1 MRKTDGEKYPWENS
15 LRIYC
20 CDYSLSSGDSR
31 KHIVS
36 GKVTQLTDQVN
47 RNWDKLSLVQGLTDK
62 IRTADELGARYVM
75 SNTDDER
82 NSYLAEYEEMLPLI
96 ENAITELENA
106 RLSEAELKGVAELKS
121 KWNDYLIVLKEAF
134 ALAKEGNFPEAQKK
148 FTNLS
153 LDAMIES
160 QIVFQNMLIE
170 EIENGQSLAN
180 SHRNNALITSFGV
193 TGLSVVLAVILA
205 LLISGR
211 IIKPLRDVNTQ
222 LKEIADGDA
231 DLTRKLSV
239 RSKDEIG
246 ELAFNFNKMTDNLGT
261 MIEQVKLSANSLAN
275 SSTKLR
281 SDSGVTAGATE
292 RISHI
297 MGEVASGTARQ
308 MNDLQTNTITISE
321 ISLGIGQIAASV
333 QDISEASHR
342 SAAFAITGD
351 ESLQAAGQQMESI
364 NRSIQSLSQQVQG
377 FVNRSQEIGSIV
389 GVIKGIASQTNMLAL
404 NATIEAARAGEQ
416 GRGFAVVADQ
426 VRKLA
431 EQSAESANQIAEM
444 ATGIQSEADDAMKV
458 MMSSMREV
466 KGGTEIIE
474 EAGRSFGEIRLS
486 IDSLAEQVQEVSGA
500 VEEIT
505 AAADEI
511 VESIRNVTQI
521 SETTAASTQH
531 VSAASQEQMASVEQI
546 ASSASELS
554 TMAHGLQ
561 GLVARF
567 NV

>member
-1 MRKTDGEKYPWENS
+1 MFRNIRGK
-15 LRIYC
+15 
-20 CDYSLSSGDSR
+20 
-31 KHIVS
+31 IVLGFTAVIVVFLVAIAGNTLFQ
-36 GKVTQLTDQVN
+36 GKVTMLTDQVN
-47 RNWDKLSLVQGLTDK
+47 RNWNKLSLVQGLTDK

-75 SNTDDER
+75 SNTDAER
-82 NSYLAEYEEMLPLI
+82 KSYLSKYEETLPLI

-106 RLSEAELKGVAELKS
+106 RLSEKELKGVTELKG

-134 ALAKEGNFPEAQKK
+134 ALAKDGNFPEAQKK

-153 LDAMIES
+153 LDSMIES
-160 QIVFQNMLIE
+160 QIVFQSILME
-170 EIENGQSLAN
+170 EIQNGQSQAEA
-180 SHRNNALITSFGV
+180 HRNNALITGFGV
-193 TGLSVVLAVILA
+193 TGLSVVLALILA

-231 DLTRKLSV
+231 DLTRKLNV

-246 ELAFNFNKMTDNLGT
+246 ELAFNFNKMTENLGS

-275 SSTKLR
+275 SSTNLT

-292 RISHI
+292 RISNI
-297 MGEVASGTARQ
+297 MGEVASGTAKQ

-321 ISLGIGQIAASV
+321 ISIGIGQIASSV

-342 SAAFAITGD
+342 SASFAIAGD
-351 ESLQAAGQQMESI
+351 ESLLAAGQQMESI
-364 NRSIQSLSQQVQG
+364 NRSIQSLSLQVQG

-431 EQSAESANQIAEM
+431 EQSAESANQIAKV
-444 ATGIQSEADDAMKV
+444 ASGIQSEADDAMKV
-458 MMSSMREV
+458 MMSSMGEVRE
-466 KGGTEIIE
+466 GTEIIE
-474 EAGRSFGEIRLS
+474 QAGRSFGEIRLS

-505 AAADEI
+505 AATEEI
-511 VESIRNVTQI
+511 VESLRSVTTI
-521 SETTAASTQH
+521 AENTAASTQH

-546 ASSASELS
+546 ASSASELNL
-554 TMAHGLQ
+554 MAHGLQ

-567 NV
+567 NI

>member
-1 MRKTDGEKYPWENS
+1 MFRNIRGKMILGFTAV
-15 LRIYC
+15 
-20 CDYSLSSGDSR
+20 
-31 KHIVS
+31 IVVFLVAIAGNTWFQ
-36 GKVTQLTDQVN
+36 GKATMLTDQVN
-47 RNWDKLSLVQGLTDK
+47 RNWNKLSLVQGLTDK

-75 SNTDDER
+75 SNTEAER
-82 NSYLAEYEEMLPLI
+82 KSYLSKYEETLPLI
-96 ENAITELENA
+96 ENAIKELESV
-106 RLSEAELKGVAELKS
+106 RLSEEELKGVTELKG

-134 ALAKEGNFPEAQKK
+134 ALAKDGNFPEAQKK

-160 QIVFQNMLIE
+160 QIVFQNMLME
-170 EIENGQSLAN
+170 EIQNGQSQAEA
-180 SHRNNALITSFGV
+180 HRNNAMITSFGV
-193 TGLSVVLAVILA
+193 TGLSVVLALILA

-231 DLTRKLSV
+231 DLTRKLNV

-246 ELAFNFNKMTDNLGT
+246 ELAFNFNKMTENLGT

-275 SSTKLR
+275 SSTNLT

-292 RISHI
+292 RISDI
-297 MGEVASGTARQ
+297 MGEVASGTAKQ

-321 ISLGIGQIAASV
+321 ISIGIGQIASSV

-342 SAAFAITGD
+342 SASFAIAGD
-351 ESLQAAGQQMESI
+351 ESLLAAGQQMESI
-364 NRSIQSLSQQVQG
+364 NRSIHSLSQQVQG
-377 FVNRSQEIGSIV
+377 FVNRSQEIGGAV

-444 ATGIQSEADDAMKV
+444 ASGIQSEADNAMKV
-458 MMSSMREV
+458 MMSSMSEV
-466 KGGTEIIE
+466 RGGTEIIQQ
-474 EAGRSFGEIRLS
+474 AGRSFGEIRLS

-505 AAADEI
+505 AATEEI
-511 VESIRNVTQI
+511 VESLRSVTTI
-521 SETTAASTQH
+521 AETTAASTQH
-531 VSAASQEQMASVEQI
+531 VSAASQEQRASVEQI
-546 ASSASELS
+546 ASSASELNL
-554 TMAHGLQ
+554 MAHGLQ

>member
-1 MRKTDGEKYPWENS
+1 MVKSIRGK
-15 LRIYC
+15 
-20 CDYSLSSGDSR
+20 
-31 KHIVS
+31 IVLGFTAVIIVFLVAIAGNTLFQ

-82 NSYLAEYEEMLPLI
+82 NSYLAQYEEMLPLI
-96 ENAITELENA
+96 ENAITELENT

-292 RISHI
+292 RISDI

>member
-1 MRKTDGEKYPWENS
+1 MVKSIRGK
-15 LRIYC
+15 
-20 CDYSLSSGDSR
+20 
-31 KHIVS
+31 IVLGFTAVIIVFLVAIAGNTLFQ

-82 NSYLAEYEEMLPLI
+82 NSYLAQYEEMLPLI

-160 QIVFQNMLIE
+160 QIVFQNMLME

-292 RISHI
+292 RISDI

>member
-1 MRKTDGEKYPWENS
+1 MFRNIRGKMILGFTAV
-15 LRIYC
+15 
-20 CDYSLSSGDSR
+20 
-31 KHIVS
+31 IVVFLVAIAGNTWFQ
-36 GKVTQLTDQVN
+36 GKATMLTDQVN
-47 RNWDKLSLVQGLTDK
+47 RNWNKLSLVQGLTDK

-75 SNTDDER
+75 SNTEAER
-82 NSYLAEYEEMLPLI
+82 KSYLSKYEETLPLI
-96 ENAITELENA
+96 ENAIKELESV
-106 RLSEAELKGVAELKS
+106 RLSEEELKGVTELKG

-134 ALAKEGNFPEAQKK
+134 ALAKDGNFPEAQKK

-160 QIVFQNMLIE
+160 QIVFQSMLME
-170 EIENGQSLAN
+170 EIQNGQSQAEA
-180 SHRNNALITSFGV
+180 HRNNAMITSFGV
-193 TGLSVVLAVILA
+193 TGLSVVLALILA

-231 DLTRKLSV
+231 DLTRKLNV

-246 ELAFNFNKMTDNLGT
+246 ELAFNFNKMTENLGS

-275 SSTKLR
+275 SSTNLT

-292 RISHI
+292 RISDI
-297 MGEVASGTARQ
+297 IGEVALGTAKQ
-308 MNDLQTNTITISE
+308 MNDLQTNTISFSE
-321 ISLGIGQIAASV
+321 ISIGIGQIASSV

-342 SAAFAITGD
+342 SASFAIAGD
-351 ESLQAAGQQMESI
+351 ESLQAAGQQVESI
-364 NRSIQSLSQQVQG
+364 NRSIHSLSQQVQG
-377 FVNRSQEIGSIV
+377 FVNRSQEIGSAV

-431 EQSAESANQIAEM
+431 EQSTESANQIAEM
-444 ATGIQSEADDAMKV
+444 ASGIQSEADNAMKV
-458 MMSSMREV
+458 MMSSMSEV
-466 KGGTEIIE
+466 RGGTEIIQQ
-474 EAGRSFGEIRLS
+474 AGRSFSEIRLS

-505 AAADEI
+505 AATDEI
-511 VESIRNVTQI
+511 VESLRSVTTI
-521 SETTAASTQH
+521 AETTAASTQH
-531 VSAASQEQMASVEQI
+531 VSAASQEQRASVEQI
-546 ASSASELS
+546 ASSASELNL
-554 TMAHGLQ
+554 MAHGLQ

>member
-1 MRKTDGEKYPWENS
+1 MFRNIRGK
-15 LRIYC
+15 
-20 CDYSLSSGDSR
+20 
-31 KHIVS
+31 IVLGFTAVIVVFLVAIAGNTLFQ
-36 GKVTQLTDQVN
+36 GKATMLTDQVN
-47 RNWDKLSLVQGLTDK
+47 RNWNKLSLVQGLTDK

-75 SNTDDER
+75 SNTDAER
-82 NSYLAEYEEMLPLI
+82 KSYLSKYEETLPLI
-96 ENAITELENA
+96 ENAFTELESA
-106 RLSEAELKGVAELKS
+106 RLSEEDLKGVTELKG
-121 KWNDYLIVLKEAF
+121 KWNDYLIILKEAF
-134 ALAKEGNFPEAQKK
+134 ALAKDGNFPEAQKK

-153 LDAMIES
+153 LDSMIES
-160 QIVFQNMLIE
+160 QIVFQNMLVE
-170 EIENGQSLAN
+170 EIQIGQSQAE
-180 SHRNNALITSFGV
+180 SHRSNALITSFGV
-193 TGLSVVLAVILA
+193 TGLSVALALILA
-205 LLISGR
+205 LIISGR

-222 LKEIADGDA
+222 LREIADGDA
-231 DLTRKLSV
+231 DLTRKLNV
-239 RSKDEIG
+239 QSKDEIG
-246 ELAFNFNKMTDNLGT
+246 ELAYNFNKMTENLGS

-275 SSTKLR
+275 SSTNLT

-292 RISHI
+292 RISDI
-297 MGEVASGTARQ
+297 MGEVASGTAKQ

-321 ISLGIGQIAASV
+321 ISLGIGQIASSV

-342 SAAFAITGD
+342 SASFAIAGD

-389 GVIKGIASQTNMLAL
+389 AVIKGIASQTNMLAL

-444 ATGIQSEADDAMKV
+444 ASGIQSEADDAMKV
-458 MMSSMREV
+458 MVGSMSEV
-466 KGGTEIIE
+466 RGGTEIIQQ
-474 EAGRSFGEIRLS
+474 AGRSFSEIRLS

-505 AAADEI
+505 AATEEI
-511 VESIRNVTQI
+511 VESLRNVTEI
-521 SETTAASTQH
+521 AETTAASTQH

-546 ASSASELS
+546 ASSASELNL
-554 TMAHGLQ
+554 MAHGLQ

>member
-1 MRKTDGEKYPWENS
+1 MFRNIRGKMILGFTAV
-15 LRIYC
+15 
-20 CDYSLSSGDSR
+20 
-31 KHIVS
+31 IVVFLVAIAGNTWFQ
-36 GKVTQLTDQVN
+36 GKATMLTDQVN
-47 RNWDKLSLVQGLTDK
+47 RNWNKLSLVQGLTDK

-75 SNTDDER
+75 SNTEAER
-82 NSYLAEYEEMLPLI
+82 KSHLSKYEETLPLI
-96 ENAITELENA
+96 ENAIKELESV
-106 RLSEAELKGVAELKS
+106 RLSEEELKGVTELKG

-134 ALAKEGNFPEAQKK
+134 ALAKDGNFPEAQKK

-160 QIVFQNMLIE
+160 QIVFQSMLME
-170 EIENGQSLAN
+170 EIQNGQSQAEA
-180 SHRNNALITSFGV
+180 HRNNAMITSFGV
-193 TGLSVVLAVILA
+193 TGLSVVLALILA

-231 DLTRKLSV
+231 DLTRKLNV

-246 ELAFNFNKMTDNLGT
+246 ELAFNFNKMTENLGS

-275 SSTKLR
+275 SSTNLT

-292 RISHI
+292 RISDI
-297 MGEVASGTARQ
+297 MGEVASGTAKQ

-321 ISLGIGQIAASV
+321 ISIGIGQIASSV

-342 SAAFAITGD
+342 SASFAIAGD
-351 ESLQAAGQQMESI
+351 ESLLAAGQQMESI
-364 NRSIQSLSQQVQG
+364 NRSIHSLSQQVQG
-377 FVNRSQEIGSIV
+377 FVNRSQEIGGAV

-444 ATGIQSEADDAMKV
+444 ASGIQSEADNAMKV
-458 MMSSMREV
+458 MMSSMSEV
-466 KGGTEIIE
+466 RGGTEIIQQ
-474 EAGRSFGEIRLS
+474 AGRSFGEIRLS

-505 AAADEI
+505 AATEEI
-511 VESIRNVTQI
+511 VESLRSVTTI
-521 SETTAASTQH
+521 AETTAASTQH
-531 VSAASQEQMASVEQI
+531 VSAASQEQRASVEQI
-546 ASSASELS
+546 ASSASELNL
-554 TMAHGLQ
+554 MAHGLQ

>member
-1 MRKTDGEKYPWENS
+1 MTKSIRGK
-15 LRIYC
+15 
-20 CDYSLSSGDSR
+20 
-31 KHIVS
+31 IVFGFTAVIVVFLIAIAGNTLFQ
-36 GKVTQLTDQVN
+36 GKVTLLTDQVN

-75 SNTDDER
+75 SNTEDER
-82 NSYLAEYEEMLPLI
+82 NSYLSEYEEMLPLI
-96 ENAITELENA
+96 ENAITELESA
-106 RLSEAELKGVAELKS
+106 KLSEAEQTGLTELKS
-121 KWNDYLIVLKEAF
+121 KWNDYLLVLKEAF

-160 QIVFQNMLIE
+160 QIVFQNMLLE
-170 EIENGQSLAN
+170 EIQNGQSQAD
-180 SHRNNALITSFGV
+180 SHRNNALITSLGV
-193 TGLSVVLAVILA
+193 TGLSVILAVILA

-231 DLTRKLSV
+231 DLTRKLNV

-246 ELAFNFNKMTDNLGT
+246 ELAFNFNKMTDNLST
-261 MIEQVKLSANSLAN
+261 MIEQVKRSANSLAD
-275 SSTKLR
+275 SSSKLT
-281 SDSGVTAGATE
+281 SDSGVTAGATQ
-292 RISHI
+292 RISYI
-297 MGEVASGTARQ
+297 MGDVASGTAKQ

-342 SAAFAITGD
+342 SAAFAIAGD
-351 ESLQAAGQQMESI
+351 ESIQAAGQQMESI
-364 NRSIQSLSQQVQG
+364 NRSIQSLSEQVQG
-377 FVNRSQEIGSIV
+377 FVNRSQEISSIV

-444 ATGIQSEADDAMKV
+444 ASGIQNEADDAMKV
-458 MMSSMREV
+458 MLNSMSEV

-474 EAGRSFGEIRLS
+474 EAGRSFSEIRLS

-505 AAADEI
+505 AASDEI
-511 VESIRNVTQI
+511 VESIRSVTQI
-521 SETTAASTQH
+521 SETTAASTQY

-546 ASSASELS
+546 ASSANELS

>member
-1 MRKTDGEKYPWENS
+1 MTKSIRGK
-15 LRIYC
+15 
-20 CDYSLSSGDSR
+20 
-31 KHIVS
+31 IVLGFAAVIVVFLVAIAGNTLFQ
-36 GKVTQLTDQVN
+36 GKVTLLTDQVN
-47 RNWDKLSLVQGLTDK
+47 HNWDKLSLVQDLTDK

-75 SNTDDER
+75 SNTEEER
-82 NSYLAEYEEMLPLI
+82 KSYLSQYEEMLPLI
-96 ENAITELENA
+96 ENAITALESA
-106 RLSEAELKGVAELKS
+106 ELSEAELTGVTELKT
-121 KWNDYLIVLKEAF
+121 KWNDYLLVLKEAF

-153 LDAMIES
+153 LDAMVES
-160 QIVFQNMLIE
+160 QIVFQNMLME
-170 EIENGQSLAN
+170 EIQNGQSQAD
-180 SHRNNALITSFGV
+180 SHRNNALITSLGV
-193 TGLSVVLAVILA
+193 TGLSVILAVILA

-246 ELAFNFNKMTDNLGT
+246 ELASNFNKMTDNLST
-261 MIEQVKLSANSLAN
+261 MIEQVKLSANRLAD
-275 SSTKLR
+275 SSSKLT

-292 RISHI
+292 RISDI
-297 MGEVASGTARQ
+297 MGEVASGTAKQ

-342 SAAFAITGD
+342 SAAFAIAGD
-351 ESLQAAGQQMESI
+351 ESIQAAGQQMESI
-364 NRSIQSLSQQVQG
+364 NCSIQSLSQQVQG
-377 FVNRSQEIGSIV
+377 FVNRSQQISTIV

-444 ATGIQSEADDAMKV
+444 ASGIQSEADDAMKV
-458 MMSSMREV
+458 MRSSMSEV

-474 EAGRSFGEIRLS
+474 EAGRSFSEIRVS
-486 IDSLAEQVQEVSGA
+486 IDSLAEQVQDVSGA

-505 AAADEI
+505 AASDEI
-511 VESIRNVTQI
+511 VESIRSVTQI

-546 ASSASELS
+546 ASSANNLS
-554 TMAHGLQ
+554 TMARGLQ

>member
-1 MRKTDGEKYPWENS
+1 MFRNIRGKMILGFTAV
-15 LRIYC
+15 
-20 CDYSLSSGDSR
+20 
-31 KHIVS
+31 IVVFLVAIAGNTWFQ
-36 GKVTQLTDQVN
+36 GKATMLTDQVN
-47 RNWDKLSLVQGLTDK
+47 RNWNKLSLVQGLTDK

-75 SNTDDER
+75 SNTEAER
-82 NSYLAEYEEMLPLI
+82 KSYLSKYEETLPLI
-96 ENAITELENA
+96 ENAIKELESV
-106 RLSEAELKGVAELKS
+106 RLNEEELKGVTELKG

-134 ALAKEGNFPEAQKK
+134 ALAKDGNFPEAQKK

-160 QIVFQNMLIE
+160 QIVFQSMLMEAIQ
-170 EIENGQSLAN
+170 NGQSQAEA
-180 SHRNNALITSFGV
+180 HRNNAMITSFGV
-193 TGLSVVLAVILA
+193 TGLSVVLALILA

-231 DLTRKLSV
+231 DLTRKLNV

-246 ELAFNFNKMTDNLGT
+246 ELAFNFNKMTENLGS

-275 SSTKLR
+275 SSTNLT

-292 RISHI
+292 RISDI
-297 MGEVASGTARQ
+297 IGEVALGTAKQ
-308 MNDLQTNTITISE
+308 MNDLQTNTISFSE
-321 ISLGIGQIAASV
+321 ISIGIGQIASSV

-342 SAAFAITGD
+342 SASFAIAGD
-351 ESLQAAGQQMESI
+351 ESLQAAGQQVESI
-364 NRSIQSLSQQVQG
+364 NRSIHSLSQQVQG
-377 FVNRSQEIGSIV
+377 FVNRSQEIGSAV

-431 EQSAESANQIAEM
+431 EQSTESANQIAEM
-444 ATGIQSEADDAMKV
+444 ASGIQSEADNAMKV
-458 MMSSMREV
+458 MMSSMSEV
-466 KGGTEIIE
+466 RGGTEIIQQ
-474 EAGRSFGEIRLS
+474 AGRSFSEIRLS

-505 AAADEI
+505 AATDEI
-511 VESIRNVTQI
+511 VESLRSVTTI
-521 SETTAASTQH
+521 AETTAASTQH
-531 VSAASQEQMASVEQI
+531 VSVASQEQRASVEQI
-546 ASSASELS
+546 ASSASELNL
-554 TMAHGLQ
+554 MAHGLQ
-561 GLVARF
+561 GLVVRF

>member
-1 MRKTDGEKYPWENS
+1 MVKSIRGK
-15 LRIYC
+15 
-20 CDYSLSSGDSR
+20 
-31 KHIVS
+31 IVLGFTAVIIVFLVAIAGNTLFQ

-82 NSYLAEYEEMLPLI
+82 NSYLAQYEEMLPLI
-96 ENAITELENA
+96 ENAITELESA
-106 RLSEAELKGVAELKS
+106 RLIEAELKGVTELKS

-148 FTNLS
+148 FTDLS

-160 QIVFQNMLIE
+160 QIVFQNMLME

-292 RISHI
+292 RISDF
-297 MGEVASGTARQ
+297 MGEIATGTAKQ

-364 NRSIQSLSQQVQG
+364 NHSIQSLSQQVQG

>member
-1 MRKTDGEKYPWENS
+1 MFRNIRGKMILGFTAV
-15 LRIYC
+15 
-20 CDYSLSSGDSR
+20 
-31 KHIVS
+31 IVVFLVAIAGNTWFQ
-36 GKVTQLTDQVN
+36 GKATMLTDQVN
-47 RNWDKLSLVQGLTDK
+47 RNWNKLSLVQGLTDK

-75 SNTDDER
+75 SNTEAER
-82 NSYLAEYEEMLPLI
+82 KSYLSKYEETLPLI
-96 ENAITELENA
+96 ENAIKELESV
-106 RLSEAELKGVAELKS
+106 RLNEEELKGVTELKG

-134 ALAKEGNFPEAQKK
+134 ALAKDGNFPEAQKK

-160 QIVFQNMLIE
+160 QIVFQSMLMEAIQ
-170 EIENGQSLAN
+170 NGQSQAEA
-180 SHRNNALITSFGV
+180 HRNNAMITSFGV
-193 TGLSVVLAVILA
+193 TGLSVVLALILA

-231 DLTRKLSV
+231 DLTRKLNV

-246 ELAFNFNKMTDNLGT
+246 ELAFNFNKMTENLGS

-275 SSTKLR
+275 SSTNLT

-292 RISHI
+292 RISDI
-297 MGEVASGTARQ
+297 IGEVALGTAKQ
-308 MNDLQTNTITISE
+308 MNDLQTNTISFSE
-321 ISLGIGQIAASV
+321 ISIGIGQIASSV

-342 SAAFAITGD
+342 SASFAIAGD
-351 ESLQAAGQQMESI
+351 ESLQAAGQQVESI
-364 NRSIQSLSQQVQG
+364 NRSIHSLSQQVQG
-377 FVNRSQEIGSIV
+377 FVNRSQEIGSAV

-426 VRKLA
+426 VCKLA
-431 EQSAESANQIAEM
+431 EQSTESANQIAEM
-444 ATGIQSEADDAMKV
+444 ASGIQSEADNAMKV
-458 MMSSMREV
+458 MMSSMSEV
-466 KGGTEIIE
+466 RGGTEIIQQ
-474 EAGRSFGEIRLS
+474 AGRSFSEIRLS

-505 AAADEI
+505 AATDEI
-511 VESIRNVTQI
+511 VESLRSVTTI
-521 SETTAASTQH
+521 AETTAASTQH
-531 VSAASQEQMASVEQI
+531 VSAASQEQRASVEQI
-546 ASSASELS
+546 ASSASELNL
-554 TMAHGLQ
+554 MAHGLQ

>member
-1 MRKTDGEKYPWENS
+1 MVKSIRGK
-15 LRIYC
+15 
-20 CDYSLSSGDSR
+20 
-31 KHIVS
+31 IVLGFTAVIIVFLVAIAGNTLFQ

-82 NSYLAEYEEMLPLI
+82 NSYLAQYEEMLPLI

-106 RLSEAELKGVAELKS
+106 RLSEAELKGVTELKS

-148 FTNLS
+148 FTDLS

-160 QIVFQNMLIE
+160 QIVFQNMLME

-261 MIEQVKLSANSLAN
+261 MIEQVKLSANSLAS

-292 RISHI
+292 RISDI

>member
-1 MRKTDGEKYPWENS
+1 MVKSIRGK
-15 LRIYC
+15 
-20 CDYSLSSGDSR
+20 
-31 KHIVS
+31 IVLGFTAVIIVFLVAIAGNTLFQ

-82 NSYLAEYEEMLPLI
+82 NSYLAQYEEMLPLI

-106 RLSEAELKGVAELKS
+106 RLSEAELKGVTELKS

-148 FTNLS
+148 FTDLS

-160 QIVFQNMLIE
+160 QIVFQNMLME

-193 TGLSVVLAVILA
+193 TGLSVVLAVVLA

-261 MIEQVKLSANSLAN
+261 MIEQVKLSANSLAS

-292 RISHI
+292 RISDI

>member
-1 MRKTDGEKYPWENS
+1 MVKSIRGK
-15 LRIYC
+15 
-20 CDYSLSSGDSR
+20 
-31 KHIVS
+31 IVLGFTAVIIVFLVAIAGNTLFQ

-82 NSYLAEYEEMLPLI
+82 NSYLAQYEEMLPLI
-96 ENAITELENA
+96 ENAITELENT

-261 MIEQVKLSANSLAN
+261 MIEQVKLSANSLAS

-292 RISHI
+292 RISDI

-364 NRSIQSLSQQVQG
+364 NHSIQSLSQQVQG

>member
-1 MRKTDGEKYPWENS
+1 MFRNVRGKMILGFTAV
-15 LRIYC
+15 
-20 CDYSLSSGDSR
+20 
-31 KHIVS
+31 IVVFLVAIAGNTWFQ
-36 GKVTQLTDQVN
+36 GKATMLTDQVN
-47 RNWDKLSLVQGLTDK
+47 RNWNKLSLVQGLTDK

-75 SNTDDER
+75 SNTEAER
-82 NSYLAEYEEMLPLI
+82 KSYLSKYEETLPLI
-96 ENAITELENA
+96 ENAIKELESV
-106 RLSEAELKGVAELKS
+106 RLSEEELKGVTELKG

-134 ALAKEGNFPEAQKK
+134 ALAKDGNFPEAQKK

-160 QIVFQNMLIE
+160 QIVFQSMLME
-170 EIENGQSLAN
+170 EIQNGQSQAEA
-180 SHRNNALITSFGV
+180 HRNNAMITSFGV
-193 TGLSVVLAVILA
+193 TGLSVVLALILA

-231 DLTRKLSV
+231 DLTRKLNV

-246 ELAFNFNKMTDNLGT
+246 ELAFNFNKMTENLGS

-275 SSTKLR
+275 SSTNLT

-292 RISHI
+292 RISDI
-297 MGEVASGTARQ
+297 MGEVASGTAKQ

-321 ISLGIGQIAASV
+321 ISIGIGQIASSV

-342 SAAFAITGD
+342 SASFAIAGD
-351 ESLQAAGQQMESI
+351 ESLLAAGQQMESI
-364 NRSIQSLSQQVQG
+364 NRSIHSLSQQVQG
-377 FVNRSQEIGSIV
+377 FVNRSQEIGGAV

-444 ATGIQSEADDAMKV
+444 ASGIQSEADNAMKV
-458 MMSSMREV
+458 MMSSMSEV
-466 KGGTEIIE
+466 RGGTEIIQQ
-474 EAGRSFGEIRLS
+474 AGRSFGEIRLS

-505 AAADEI
+505 AATEEI
-511 VESIRNVTQI
+511 VESLRSVTTI
-521 SETTAASTQH
+521 AETTAASTQH
-531 VSAASQEQMASVEQI
+531 VSAASQEQRASVEQI
-546 ASSASELS
+546 ASSASELNL
-554 TMAHGLQ
+554 MAHGLQ

>member
-1 MRKTDGEKYPWENS
+1 MFRNIRGKMILGFTAV
-15 LRIYC
+15 
-20 CDYSLSSGDSR
+20 
-31 KHIVS
+31 IVVFLVEIAGNTWFQ
-36 GKVTQLTDQVN
+36 GKATMLTDQVN
-47 RNWDKLSLVQGLTDK
+47 RNWNKLSLVQGLTDK

-75 SNTDDER
+75 SNTEAER
-82 NSYLAEYEEMLPLI
+82 KSYLSKYEETLPLI
-96 ENAITELENA
+96 ENAIKELESV
-106 RLSEAELKGVAELKS
+106 RLNEEELKGVTELKG

-134 ALAKEGNFPEAQKK
+134 ALAKDGNFPEAQKK

-160 QIVFQNMLIE
+160 QIVFQSMLMEAIQ
-170 EIENGQSLAN
+170 NGQSQAEA
-180 SHRNNALITSFGV
+180 HRNNAMITSFGV
-193 TGLSVVLAVILA
+193 TGLSVVLALILA

-231 DLTRKLSV
+231 DLTRKLNV

-246 ELAFNFNKMTDNLGT
+246 ELAFNFNKMTENLGS

-275 SSTKLR
+275 SSTNLT

-292 RISHI
+292 RISDI
-297 MGEVASGTARQ
+297 IGEVALGTAKQ
-308 MNDLQTNTITISE
+308 MNDLQTNTISFSE
-321 ISLGIGQIAASV
+321 ISIGIGQIASSV

-342 SAAFAITGD
+342 SASFAIAGD
-351 ESLQAAGQQMESI
+351 ESLQAAGQQVESI
-364 NRSIQSLSQQVQG
+364 NRSIHSLSQQVQG
-377 FVNRSQEIGSIV
+377 FVNRSQEIGSAV

-431 EQSAESANQIAEM
+431 EQSTESANQIAEM
-444 ATGIQSEADDAMKV
+444 ASGIQSEADNAMKV
-458 MMSSMREV
+458 MMSSMSEV
-466 KGGTEIIE
+466 RGGTEIIQQ
-474 EAGRSFGEIRLS
+474 AGRSFSEIRLS

-505 AAADEI
+505 AATDEI
-511 VESIRNVTQI
+511 VESLRSVTTI
-521 SETTAASTQH
+521 AETTAASTQH
-531 VSAASQEQMASVEQI
+531 VSAASQEQRASVEQI
-546 ASSASELS
+546 ASSASELNL
-554 TMAHGLQ
+554 MAHGLQ

>member
-1 MRKTDGEKYPWENS
+1 MTKSIRGK
-15 LRIYC
+15 
-20 CDYSLSSGDSR
+20 
-31 KHIVS
+31 IVLGFAAVIVVFLVAIAGNTLFQ
-36 GKVTQLTDQVN
+36 GKVTLLTDQVN
-47 RNWDKLSLVQGLTDK
+47 HNWDKLSLVQDLTDK

-75 SNTDDER
+75 SNTEEER
-82 NSYLAEYEEMLPLI
+82 KSYLSQYEEMLPLI
-96 ENAITELENA
+96 ENAITALESA
-106 RLSEAELKGVAELKS
+106 KLSEAELTGVTELKT
-121 KWNDYLIVLKEAF
+121 KWNDYLLVLEEAF

-153 LDAMIES
+153 LDAMVES

-170 EIENGQSLAN
+170 EIQNGQSQAD
-180 SHRNNALITSFGV
+180 SHRNNALITSLGV
-193 TGLSVVLAVILA
+193 TGLSVILAVILA

-246 ELAFNFNKMTDNLGT
+246 ELASNFNKMTDNLST
-261 MIEQVKLSANSLAN
+261 MIEQVKLSANRLAD
-275 SSTKLR
+275 SSSKLT

-292 RISHI
+292 RISDI
-297 MGEVASGTARQ
+297 MGEVASGTAKQ

-342 SAAFAITGD
+342 SAAFAIAGD
-351 ESLQAAGQQMESI
+351 ESIQAAGQQMESI
-364 NRSIQSLSQQVQG
+364 NCSIQSLSQQVQG
-377 FVNRSQEIGSIV
+377 FVNRSQQISTIV

-444 ATGIQSEADDAMKV
+444 ASGIQSEADDAMKV
-458 MMSSMREV
+458 MRSSMSEV

-474 EAGRSFGEIRLS
+474 EAGRSFSEIRVS
-486 IDSLAEQVQEVSGA
+486 IDSLAEQVQDVSGA

-505 AAADEI
+505 AASDEI
-511 VESIRNVTQI
+511 VESIRSVTQI

-546 ASSASELS
+546 ASSANNLS
-554 TMAHGLQ
+554 TMARGLQ

>member
-1 MRKTDGEKYPWENS
+1 MVKSIRGK
-15 LRIYC
+15 
-20 CDYSLSSGDSR
+20 
-31 KHIVS
+31 IVLGFTAVIIVFLVAIAGNTLFQ

-82 NSYLAEYEEMLPLI
+82 NSYLAQYEEMLPLI
-96 ENAITELENA
+96 ENAITELESA
-106 RLSEAELKGVAELKS
+106 RLSEAELKGVTELKS

-148 FTNLS
+148 FTDLS

-160 QIVFQNMLIE
+160 QIVFQNMLME

-292 RISHI
+292 RISDF
-297 MGEVASGTARQ
+297 MGEIATGTAKQ

-364 NRSIQSLSQQVQG
+364 NHSIQSLSQQVQG

-474 EAGRSFGEIRLS
+474 EAGRSFGEIQLS

>member
-1 MRKTDGEKYPWENS
+1 MVKSIRGK
-15 LRIYC
+15 
-20 CDYSLSSGDSR
+20 
-31 KHIVS
+31 IVLGFTAVIIVFLVAIAGNTLFQ

-82 NSYLAEYEEMLPLI
+82 NSFLAQYEEMLPLI
-96 ENAITELENA
+96 ENAITELESA
-106 RLSEAELKGVAELKS
+106 RLIEAELKGVTELKS

-148 FTNLS
+148 FTDLS

-160 QIVFQNMLIE
+160 QIVFQNMLME

-292 RISHI
+292 RISDF
-297 MGEVASGTARQ
+297 MGEIATGTAKQ

-364 NRSIQSLSQQVQG
+364 NHSIQSLSQQVQG

>member
-1 MRKTDGEKYPWENS
+1 MFRNIRGK
-15 LRIYC
+15 
-20 CDYSLSSGDSR
+20 
-31 KHIVS
+31 IVLGFTAVIVVFLVAIAGNTLFQ
-36 GKVTQLTDQVN
+36 GKATMLTDQVN
-47 RNWDKLSLVQGLTDK
+47 RNWNKLSLVRGLTDK

-75 SNTDDER
+75 SNTDAER
-82 NSYLAEYEEMLPLI
+82 KSYLSKYEETLPLI
-96 ENAITELENA
+96 ENAFTELESA
-106 RLSEAELKGVAELKS
+106 RLSEEDLKGVTELKG

-134 ALAKEGNFPEAQKK
+134 ALAKDGNFPEAQKK

-153 LDAMIES
+153 LDSMIES
-160 QIVFQNMLIE
+160 QIEFQNMLVE
-170 EIENGQSLAN
+170 EIQIGQSQAE
-180 SHRNNALITSFGV
+180 SHRSNALITSFGV
-193 TGLSVVLAVILA
+193 TGLSVALALILA
-205 LLISGR
+205 LIISGR

-222 LKEIADGDA
+222 LREIADGDA
-231 DLTRKLSV
+231 DLTRKLKV
-239 RSKDEIG
+239 QSKDEIG
-246 ELAFNFNKMTDNLGT
+246 ELAFNFNKMTENLGS

-275 SSTKLR
+275 SSANLT

-292 RISHI
+292 RISDI
-297 MGEVASGTARQ
+297 MGEVASGTAKQ

-321 ISLGIGQIAASV
+321 ISLGIGQIASSV
-333 QDISEASHR
+333 HDISEASHR
-342 SAAFAITGD
+342 SASFAIAGD

-377 FVNRSQEIGSIV
+377 FVNRSQEIGGIV
-389 GVIKGIASQTNMLAL
+389 AVIKGIASQTNMLAL

-444 ATGIQSEADDAMKV
+444 ASGIQSEADDAMKV
-458 MMSSMREV
+458 MVGSMSEV
-466 KGGTEIIE
+466 RGGTEIIQQ
-474 EAGRSFGEIRLS
+474 AGRSFEEIRLS
-486 IDSLAEQVQEVSGA
+486 IDLLAEQVQEVSGA

-505 AAADEI
+505 AATEEI
-511 VESIRNVTQI
+511 VESLRNVTEI
-521 SETTAASTQH
+521 AETTAASTQH

-546 ASSASELS
+546 ASSASELNL
-554 TMAHGLQ
+554 MAHGLQ

>member
-1 MRKTDGEKYPWENS
+1 MFRNIRGK
-15 LRIYC
+15 
-20 CDYSLSSGDSR
+20 
-31 KHIVS
+31 IVLGFTAVIVVFLVAIAGNTLFQ
-36 GKVTQLTDQVN
+36 GKATMLTDQVN
-47 RNWDKLSLVQGLTDK
+47 RNWNKLSLVQGLTDK

-75 SNTDDER
+75 SNTDAER
-82 NSYLAEYEEMLPLI
+82 KSYLSKYEETLPLI
-96 ENAITELENA
+96 ENAFTELESA
-106 RLSEAELKGVAELKS
+106 RLSEEDLKGVTELKG

-134 ALAKEGNFPEAQKK
+134 ALAKDGNFPEAQKK

-153 LDAMIES
+153 LDSMIES
-160 QIVFQNMLIE
+160 QIEFKNMLEE
-170 EIENGQSLAN
+170 EIQIGQSQAE
-180 SHRNNALITSFGV
+180 SHRSNALITSFGV
-193 TGLSVVLAVILA
+193 TGLSVALALILA
-205 LLISGR
+205 LIISGR

-222 LKEIADGDA
+222 LREISDGDA
-231 DLTRKLSV
+231 DLTRKLNV
-239 RSKDEIG
+239 QSKDEIG
-246 ELAFNFNKMTDNLGT
+246 ELAFNFNKMTENLGS

-275 SSTKLR
+275 SSTNLT

-292 RISHI
+292 RISDI
-297 MGEVASGTARQ
+297 MGEVASGTAKQ

-321 ISLGIGQIAASV
+321 ISLGIGQIASSV

-342 SAAFAITGD
+342 SASFAIAGD

-389 GVIKGIASQTNMLAL
+389 AVIKGIASQTNMLAL

-444 ATGIQSEADDAMKV
+444 ARGIQSEADDAMKV
-458 MMSSMREV
+458 MVGSMSEV
-466 KGGTEIIE
+466 RGGTEIIQQ
-474 EAGRSFGEIRLS
+474 AGRSFGEIRLS
-486 IDSLAEQVQEVSGA
+486 IDLLAEQVQEVSGA

-505 AAADEI
+505 AATEEI
-511 VESIRNVTQI
+511 VESLRNVTEI
-521 SETTAASTQH
+521 AETTAASTQH

-546 ASSASELS
+546 ASSASELNL
-554 TMAHGLQ
+554 MAHGLQ

>member
-1 MRKTDGEKYPWENS
+1 MTKSIRGK
-15 LRIYC
+15 
-20 CDYSLSSGDSR
+20 
-31 KHIVS
+31 IVLGFAAVIVVFLVAIAGNTLFQ
-36 GKVTQLTDQVN
+36 GKVTLLTDQVN
-47 RNWDKLSLVQGLTDK
+47 HNWDKLSLVQDLTDK

-75 SNTDDER
+75 SNTEEER
-82 NSYLAEYEEMLPLI
+82 KSYLSQYEEMLPLI
-96 ENAITELENA
+96 ENAITALESA
-106 RLSEAELKGVAELKS
+106 KLSEAELTGVTELKT
-121 KWNDYLIVLKEAF
+121 KWNDYLLVLKEAF

-153 LDAMIES
+153 LDAMVES
-160 QIVFQNMLIE
+160 QIVFQNMLME
-170 EIENGQSLAN
+170 EIQNGQSQAD
-180 SHRNNALITSFGV
+180 SHRNNALITSLGV
-193 TGLSVVLAVILA
+193 TGLSVILAVILA

-246 ELAFNFNKMTDNLGT
+246 ELASNFNKMTDNLST
-261 MIEQVKLSANSLAN
+261 MIEQVRLSANRLAD
-275 SSTKLR
+275 SSSKLT

-292 RISHI
+292 RISDI
-297 MGEVASGTARQ
+297 MGEVASGTAKQ

-342 SAAFAITGD
+342 SAAFAIAGD
-351 ESLQAAGQQMESI
+351 ESIQAAGQQMESI
-364 NRSIQSLSQQVQG
+364 NCSIQSLSQQVQG
-377 FVNRSQEIGSIV
+377 FVNRSQQISTIV

-444 ATGIQSEADDAMKV
+444 ASGIQSEADDAMKV
-458 MMSSMREV
+458 MRSSMSEV

-474 EAGRSFGEIRLS
+474 EAGRSFSEIRVS
-486 IDSLAEQVQEVSGA
+486 IDSLAEQVQDVSGA

-505 AAADEI
+505 AASDEI
-511 VESIRNVTQI
+511 VESIRSVTQI

-546 ASSASELS
+546 ASSANNLS
-554 TMAHGLQ
+554 TMARGLQ

>member
-1 MRKTDGEKYPWENS
+1 MFRNIRGK
-15 LRIYC
+15 
-20 CDYSLSSGDSR
+20 
-31 KHIVS
+31 IVLGFTAVIVVFLVAIAGNTWFQ
-36 GKVTQLTDQVN
+36 GKATMLTDQVN
-47 RNWDKLSLVQGLTDK
+47 RNWNKLSLVQGLTDK

-75 SNTDDER
+75 SNTDAER
-82 NSYLAEYEEMLPLI
+82 KSYLSKYEETLPLI
-96 ENAITELENA
+96 ENAIKELESV
-106 RLSEAELKGVAELKS
+106 RLSEEELKGVTELKG

-134 ALAKEGNFPEAQKK
+134 ALAKDGNFPEAQKK

-160 QIVFQNMLIE
+160 QIVFQSMLME
-170 EIENGQSLAN
+170 EIQNGQSQAEA
-180 SHRNNALITSFGV
+180 HRNNAMITSFGV
-193 TGLSVVLAVILA
+193 TGLSVVLALILA

-211 IIKPLRDVNTQ
+211 IIKPLHDVNTQ

-231 DLTRKLSV
+231 DLTRKLNV

-246 ELAFNFNKMTDNLGT
+246 ELAFNFNKMTENLGS

-275 SSTKLR
+275 SSTNLT

-292 RISHI
+292 RISDI
-297 MGEVASGTARQ
+297 MGEVASGTAKQ
-308 MNDLQTNTITISE
+308 MNDLQTNTISFSE
-321 ISLGIGQIAASV
+321 ISIGIGQIASSV

-342 SAAFAITGD
+342 SASFAIAGD
-351 ESLQAAGQQMESI
+351 ESLLAAGQQMESI
-364 NRSIQSLSQQVQG
+364 NRSIHSLSQQVQG
-377 FVNRSQEIGSIV
+377 FVNRSQEIGGVV

-444 ATGIQSEADDAMKV
+444 ASGIQSEADNAMKV
-458 MMSSMREV
+458 MMSSMSEV
-466 KGGTEIIE
+466 RGGTEIIQQ
-474 EAGRSFGEIRLS
+474 AGRSFGEIRLS

-505 AAADEI
+505 AATEEI
-511 VESIRNVTQI
+511 VESLRSVTTI
-521 SETTAASTQH
+521 AETTAASTQH
-531 VSAASQEQMASVEQI
+531 VSAASQEQRASVEQI
-546 ASSASELS
+546 ASSASELNL
-554 TMAHGLQ
+554 MAHGLQ

>member
-1 MRKTDGEKYPWENS
+1 MVKSIRGK
-15 LRIYC
+15 
-20 CDYSLSSGDSR
+20 
-31 KHIVS
+31 IVLGFTAVIIVFLVAIAGNTLFQ

-82 NSYLAEYEEMLPLI
+82 NSYLAQYEEMLPLI

-160 QIVFQNMLIE
+160 QIVFQNMLME

-180 SHRNNALITSFGV
+180 SHRNNGLITSFGV

-261 MIEQVKLSANSLAN
+261 MIEQVKLSANSLAS

-292 RISHI
+292 RISDI
-297 MGEVASGTARQ
+297 MGEVASGTAKQ

-364 NRSIQSLSQQVQG
+364 NHSIQSLSQQVQG

>member
-1 MRKTDGEKYPWENS
+1 MFRNIRGK
-15 LRIYC
+15 
-20 CDYSLSSGDSR
+20 
-31 KHIVS
+31 IVMGFTAVIVVFLVAIAGNTLFQ
-36 GKVTQLTDQVN
+36 GKATMLTDQVN
-47 RNWDKLSLVQGLTDK
+47 RNWNKLSLVQGLTDK

-75 SNTDDER
+75 SNTDAER
-82 NSYLAEYEEMLPLI
+82 KSYLSKYEDALPLI
-96 ENAITELENA
+96 ENAIRELESA
-106 RLSEAELKGVAELKS
+106 RLSEIELEGVTELKG

-134 ALAKEGNFPEAQKK
+134 ALAKDGNFPEAQKK

-160 QIVFQNMLIE
+160 QIVFQSMLME
-170 EIENGQSLAN
+170 EIQNGQNQAE
-180 SHRNNALITSFGV
+180 SHRSNALITSFGV
-193 TGLSVVLAVILA
+193 TGLSVALALILA

-211 IIKPLRDVNTQ
+211 IIKPLCEVNTQ
-222 LKEIADGDA
+222 LREIADGDA
-231 DLTRKLSV
+231 DLTRKLNI

-246 ELAFNFNKMTDNLGT
+246 ELAFNFNKMTENLGS
-261 MIEQVKLSANSLAN
+261 MIEQVKLAANSLAN
-275 SSTKLR
+275 SSTNLT

-292 RISHI
+292 RISDI
-297 MGEVASGTARQ
+297 IGEVALGTAKQ
-308 MNDLQTNTITISE
+308 MNDLQTNTISFSE
-321 ISLGIGQIAASV
+321 ISIGIGQIASSV

-342 SAAFAITGD
+342 SASFAIAGD
-351 ESLQAAGQQMESI
+351 ESLLAAGQQMESI
-364 NRSIQSLSQQVQG
+364 NRSIQSLSLQVQG

-444 ATGIQSEADDAMKV
+444 ASGIQSEADNAMKV
-458 MMSSMREV
+458 MMSSMSEV
-466 KGGTEIIE
+466 RGGTEIIQQ
-474 EAGRSFGEIRLS
+474 AGRSFGEIRLS

-505 AAADEI
+505 AATEEI
-511 VESIRNVTQI
+511 VESLRSVTTI
-521 SETTAASTQH
+521 AETTAASTQH
-531 VSAASQEQMASVEQI
+531 VSAASQEQRASVEQI
-546 ASSASELS
+546 ASSASELNF
-554 TMAHGLQ
+554 MAHGLQ

>member
-1 MRKTDGEKYPWENS
+1 MVKSIRGK
-15 LRIYC
+15 
-20 CDYSLSSGDSR
+20 
-31 KHIVS
+31 IVLGFTAVIIVFLVAIAGNTLFQ

-82 NSYLAEYEEMLPLI
+82 NSYLAQYAEMLPLI
-96 ENAITELENA
+96 ENAITELESA
-106 RLSEAELKGVAELKS
+106 RLSEAELKGVTELKS
-121 KWNDYLIVLKEAF
+121 KWNDYLIVLEEAF

-148 FTNLS
+148 FTDLS

-160 QIVFQNMLIE
+160 QIVFQNMLME

-292 RISHI
+292 RISDF
-297 MGEVASGTARQ
+297 MGEIATGTAKQ

-364 NRSIQSLSQQVQG
+364 NHSIQSLSQQVQG